1 MFQSPCSITREN
13 TVRLNF
19 WTCHG
24 VLPLTCRPRW
34 LGFRFILDLW
44 VQALVACYGGLI
56 TKAYLQLCLF
66 FPLYQIRHR
75 RPNFIIRFTLAIP
88 THHGNR
94 RCKQASNAQ
103 ALNAKSLVYS
113 NSDEYCTAVSC
124 RAKLNANDTTP
135 LLSRWS
141 RNRSFRKNFAQN
153 SVQRSRGEKASMSF
167 KIQLPH

>member
-1 MFQSPCSITREN
+1 MFLIRVSIALLHHSWKHRKVELLDLPRCTAAHLQAALVGISFYLRSVGSS
-13 TVRLNF
+13 TSRL
-19 WTCHG
+19 
-24 VLPLTCRPRW
+24 LRW
-34 LGFRFILDLW
+34 LDHQGVFATLLILS
-44 VQALVACYGGLI
+44 ALSD
-56 TKAYLQLCLF
+56 
-66 FPLYQIRHR
+66 
-75 RPNFIIRFTLAIP
+75 LAIP
-88 THHGNR
+88 THQGNR